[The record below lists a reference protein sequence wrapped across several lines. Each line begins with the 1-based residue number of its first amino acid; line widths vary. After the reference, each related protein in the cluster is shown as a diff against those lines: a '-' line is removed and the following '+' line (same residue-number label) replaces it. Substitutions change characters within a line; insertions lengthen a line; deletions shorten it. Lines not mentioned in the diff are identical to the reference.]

1 MGAREEVEIR
11 EQRELWK
18 QAFEAGDVD
27 RIMSFYA
34 PASQTCAFDIL
45 PPLQFDSWD
54 KYKNEWVRFLKLFDG
69 TLKVEVQD
77 AQITCSE
84 DVAFIHALVHLAGMK
99 DSRPYAVWIRATN
112 GLRKIDGRWL
122 VVHDH
127 VSVPVDINTAKAAME
142 LTP

>member
-1 MGAREEVEIR
+1 MSAIDEAEIR
-11 EQRELWK
+11 KQRELWK
-18 QAFEAGDVD
+18 LAFEAGDVD

-34 PASQTCAFDIL
+34 PGARTCAFDIL

-54 KYKNEWVRFLKLFDG
+54 KYRNEWVRFLQLFDAPP
-69 TLKVEVQD
+69 KVAVQNAEV
-77 AQITCSE
+77 ACSG
-84 DVAFIHALVHLAGMK
+84 DVAFIHALVHLAG
-99 DSRPYAVWIRATN
+99 SRNAKPFAIWVRGTN

-127 VSVPVDINTAKAAME
+127 VSVPVDITSAQAALD